1 MNCSSSNN
9 GCGCHRLEGVVV
21 PIVTPLTA
29 SREIDREGTSRL
41 VDFLV
46 SGGVHGLF
54 ALGSSGEFVSLSWD
68 KQQSLL
74 KDVVE
79 ASAGRVVI
87 CAGIS
92 SNYLDE
98 IVSHAA
104 DIADAGAHIAVLL
117 PPFYFRLS
125 QDELIRYFSH
135 VADRSPLPVVLYNMP
150 FRTNNNIEPATVE
163 VLSAHPNI
171 IGIKDTVNDMART
184 LDVLD
189 RVRNRDDFVYL
200 HGNELL
206 SLPAILYGAKGM
218 VPSIAN
224 FDPGTATAA
233 YKAARAMDLSS
244 LPLWQSRIS
253 RLMRVFE
260 LLEIRPQSSTTLR
273 LQAIKA
279 VLEVMGICQSHMAQL
294 GETPDSVQM
303 DKVREFVTLENLACL
318 Q

>member
-1 MNCSSSNN
+1 MNCSPANN
-9 GCGCHRLEGVVV
+9 GSGHYRLEGVVV
-21 PIVTPLTA
+21 PVVTPLTA
-29 SREIDREGTSRL
+29 SREIDREGTIRL
-41 VDFLV
+41 VDFLI
-46 SGGVHGLF
+46 SGGVQGLF
-54 ALGSSGEFVSLSWD
+54 ALGSSGEFVSLSWH

-74 KDVVE
+74 KDVVD

-92 SNYLDE
+92 SNCMDE
-98 IVSHAA
+98 IISHAA
-104 DIADAGAHIAVLL
+104 DIASAGAHVAVLL

-125 QDELIRYFSH
+125 QDELIRYFSY
-135 VADRSPLPVVLYNMP
+135 VADRSPLPLVLYNMP

-163 VLSAHPNI
+163 FLSAHPNI
-171 IGIKDTVNDMART
+171 VGIKDTVDDMART

-189 RVRNRDDFVYL
+189 RIRDRDDFVYL

-224 FDPGTATAA
+224 FDPRTATAA
-233 YKAARAMDLSS
+233 YEAARAADLSS
-244 LPLWQSRIS
+244 LPTWQSRIS
-253 RLMRVFE
+253 RLMRVFG
-260 LLEIRPQSSTTLR
+260 LLESRPQSSTTLR

-279 VLEVMGICQSHMAQL
+279 VLEVMGICRSHMAQL
-294 GETPDSVQM
+294 GETPDSTQM
-303 DKVREFVTLENLACL
+303 DKIREFVASENLVCL